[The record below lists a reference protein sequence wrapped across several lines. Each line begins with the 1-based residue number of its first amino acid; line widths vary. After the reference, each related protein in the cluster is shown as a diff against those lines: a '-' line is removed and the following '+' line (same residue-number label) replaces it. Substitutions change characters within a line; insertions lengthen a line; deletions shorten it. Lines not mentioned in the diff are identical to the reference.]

1 MADPLRWLD
10 GPFRLQS
17 LRACGVP
24 AHASPRATYVRV
36 RPGETAIVA
45 FEVLAADGTAA
56 PAYVRLPLSADA
68 AAEAAALADKWT
80 RLNAVPAPADF
91 GAGVRTLAD
100 LSGVLFFFPNDAGLR
115 DLKDVV
121 DLDKLKR
128 VCGELPAF
136 AGSLRIKG
144 SGATLTPLR
153 WKPERRF
160 VARYDAK
167 TRTADDRAGPPIRA
181 IVRFFPDDRGARLDA
196 LVRTLRAAPEPP
208 ATPTPLGCAME
219 GRLYVESCA
228 PGESLLA
235 TLDRDGDP
243 QADAC
248 ADAVLRLHAAPVAG
262 LPLAP
267 DLRDEADDAA
277 RAIAAA
283 APALAARARD
293 VAAAVRG
300 LLPTDGPR
308 GPIHGDLHPG
318 QWIVSE
324 SGATLVDFERVAAGD
339 PFLDVGNLV
348 VEVALLA
355 RLAPRSA
362 APAFR
367 FLLRFLATAA
377 ERGGSRDPRAVHV
390 FAAGAALRRAAVP
403 FRRAEADAAASAE
416 KLLATAEASLR
427 SFRGA
432 DDDLGRPAPL
442 FDPAAA
448 APTVCRSFADAASA
462 GPAKPAVVAPP
473 VASVEPDPAWEIPFP
488 CTFATDDPALRFGLW
503 DPQAGAPRLVPPASD
518 PALPA
523 FAEFAA
529 RGEPLARRAGRSA
542 TFRVASGDGA
552 VLVRLL
558 PRIAAA
564 RAAAAQ
570 EAALA
575 ALRGGTDPDLP
586 RVARLAFFDPERPAV
601 GYEPLPGSSLRER
614 MTPGEAAA
622 RAAVR
627 RAARA
632 LAAWQRLPVVPP
644 RLPLDGLRPT
654 SASLLARL
662 ESVARG
668 AHSLCADFDP
678 APFRAALAALPAE
691 AAASAVTLV
700 HGACDDEAVL
710 VGDDGA
716 CAFVGLERLHHG
728 DAACDPGDLAAAIV
742 VGRAARG
749 APDGPAT
756 ARAFLSAYADA
767 GGLAPPAAVAAR
779 AARASFALAC
789 AAALSRPDAPATRAA
804 LDAAVAFAAQAR

>member
-10 GPFRLQS
+10 EPFRLRA

-56 PAYVRLPLSADA
+56 SAYVRLPLSADA
-68 AAEAAALADKWT
+68 AAEASALADKWT
-80 RLNAVPAPADF
+80 RLHAVPAPADL
-91 GAGVRTLAD
+91 GAGVRALAD

-128 VCGELPAF
+128 ACGDLPAF
-136 AGSLRIKG
+136 AGNLRIKG

-167 TRTADDRAGPPIRA
+167 TRTPDDRAGPPIRA

-235 TLDRDGDP
+235 ALERDGDA

-248 ADAVLRLHAAPVAG
+248 ADAVVKLHAAAVAG
-262 LPLAP
+262 LPSAP

-283 APALAARARD
+283 APALAARAGD
-293 VAAAVRG
+293 VAAAVRR

-377 ERGGSRDPRAVHV
+377 ERGGSRDPRAVHL

-403 FRRAEADAAASAE
+403 FRRAETDAAASAE
-416 KLLATAEASLR
+416 KLLATAEASLK

-432 DDDLGRPAPL
+432 DDDHGRPAPL
-442 FDPAAA
+442 IDPVSATTAA
-448 APTVCRSFADAASA
+448 CRSFAEAASA
-462 GPAKPAVVAPP
+462 GPAQAAVVAPP
-473 VASVEPDPAWEIPFP
+473 VASVEPGPAWEIPFP
-488 CTFATDDPALRFGLW
+488 CTFATDDPALRCGLW
-503 DPQAGAPRLVPPASD
+503 DPQGGAPRVVPPASD

-529 RGEPLARRAGRSA
+529 RGELLARRAGRSA
-542 TFRVASGDGA
+542 TFRVASGDGP

-558 PRIAAA
+558 PRLAAA

-570 EAALA
+570 EVALA

-586 RVARLAFFDPERPAV
+586 RVARLAFFDPERPAL
-601 GYEPLPGSSLRER
+601 GYEPLPGATLRER
-614 MTPGEAAA
+614 LA
-622 RAAVR
+622 RGDASAREAVR

-644 RLPLDGLRPT
+644 RLSPVGPRPT
-654 SASLLARL
+654 SASQLERL
-662 ESVARG
+662 EAIARA
-668 AHSLCADFDP
+668 AHAPCAGFDP
-678 APFRAALAALPAE
+678 APFHAALAALPAE
-691 AAASAVTLV
+691 PPASAETLV
-700 HGACDDEAVL
+700 HGACDDASVL
-710 VGDDGA
+710 VADDGA

-728 DAACDPGDLAAAIV
+728 DPARDPGDLAAAIV
-742 VGRAARG
+742 AVCAAQG
-749 APDGPAT
+749 ATDGPAT

-767 GGLAPPAAVAAR
+767 GGVATHAAVAAS
-779 AARASFALAC
+779 AARASFAFAC
-789 AAALSRPDAPATRAA
+789 AAALSRPDAPAARAA
-804 LDAAVAFAAQAR
+804 LDAAVLFAAEAR